1 MVFTQYDIKILA
13 NIIDPKD
20 NKKGL
25 GKMTATTVK
34 EIVDRTSFSDKK
46 VRMALKKFLE
56 AEMVAYGIADGRTK
70 TYYILPKGL
79 EELDSLYELEIEEDE
94 E

>member
-13 NIIDPKD
+13 NIIDPND

-34 EIVDRTSFSDKK
+34 EIVDRTNFSDKK

-56 AEMVAYGIADGRTK
+56 EEMIAYGIAYGRTK

-79 EELDSLYELEIEEDE
+79 EELDSLYELEIEEDDE
-94 E
+94 

>member
-13 NIIDPKD
+13 NIIDPND
-20 NKKGL
+20 TRKGL
-25 GKMTATTVK
+25 GKMTGATVK
-34 EIVDRTSFSDKK
+34 EIVDKTKFSDKK

-56 AEMVAYGIADGRTK
+56 EEMIAYGIADGRTK

-79 EELDSLYELEIEEDE
+79 EELDSLYDLEIEED
-94 E
+94 